1 MHTMYTNTFL
11 SSIGSCVILIIFFD
25 IRYRVRFVLLSASI
39 RNYGN
44 VFKDVKFAYLL
55 TQH

>member
-1 MHTMYTNTFL
+1 MLN
-11 SSIGSCVILIIFFD
+11 
-25 IRYRVRFVLLSASI
+25 VLLSASI

-44 VFKDVKFAYLL
+44 VFKYVKFAYLL

>member
-1 MHTMYTNTFL
+1 MSLFFVLVHRRVQNSKL
-11 SSIGSCVILIIFFD
+11 KIGL
-25 IRYRVRFVLLSASI
+25 LLSASI